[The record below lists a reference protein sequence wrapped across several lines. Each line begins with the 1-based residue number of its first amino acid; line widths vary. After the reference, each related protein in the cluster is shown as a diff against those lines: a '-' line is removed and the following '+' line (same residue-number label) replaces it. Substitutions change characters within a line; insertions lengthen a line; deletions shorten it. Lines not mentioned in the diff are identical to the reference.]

1 MNNKV
6 TKIRFKYPE
15 GDKPNICV
23 PEKNNYHR
31 FLLGRIGLKPL
42 VAVCMNP
49 SAANEKYSD
58 KTINRIISI
67 SKKLD
72 CDGWIIA
79 NVYPERATHASK
91 LDEYNIELAEENV
104 KRVIEFLLEKG
115 ISEVFGAWGDLKYTS
130 LKKGKKLLLSGLKQH
145 NIRVYT
151 FALNKSGE
159 PVHPLNSRVKQE
171 FLEENKHYLVL

>member
-6 TKIRFKYPE
+6 TKIRFIYPE
-15 GDKPNICV
+15 GDEPNICM
-23 PEKNNYHR
+23 PKSNDYHR

-49 SAANEKYSD
+49 SAANEEYSD

-91 LDEYNIELAEENV
+91 LDEYKIDLAKENV
-104 KRVIEFLLEKG
+104 EHVINFLLKNG

-130 LKKGKKLLLSGLKQH
+130 LKKGKELLLSDLKQH
-145 NIRVYT
+145 EIKVYT
-151 FALNKSGE
+151 FAKNKSGE

-171 FLEENKHYLVL
+171 FLEENKHYLDL